1 MPESRQPIRISR
13 ASALRF
19 PLEIRRRNPRRR
31 GSDHQP
37 QRGLRVTLLITAAVA
52 LADWSSKAAII
63 AFLPRG
69 GFTELVPDRLALW
82 HVRNQAMVLGLWSD
96 LPLATRQS
104 MALLAALLAVLLLI
118 EIVPRTH
125 RFSASEQRWAWLF
138 AGCAFGGMLGNL
150 GERLVHRGVTDFLSF
165 GWNGIWLPPGNI
177 ADIALLLS
185 FPLALPVFFFEMNG
199 RARRGSGAATPERQ
213 IARIA
218 TPVSPAA

>member
-1 MPESRQPIRISR
+1 M
-13 ASALRF
+13 
-19 PLEIRRRNPRRR
+19 
-31 GSDHQP
+31 
-37 QRGLRVTLLITAAVA
+37 TLLITSAVA

-69 GFTELVPDRLALW
+69 AFSELVPDRVALW

-165 GWNGIWLPPGNI
+165 GWNGMWLPPGNI